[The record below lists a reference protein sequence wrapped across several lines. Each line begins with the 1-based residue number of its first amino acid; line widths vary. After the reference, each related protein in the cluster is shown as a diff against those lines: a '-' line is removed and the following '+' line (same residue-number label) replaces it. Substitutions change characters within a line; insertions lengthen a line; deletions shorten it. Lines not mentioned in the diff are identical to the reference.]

1 MTRTTRL
8 SPMLDGFRTP
18 ILATGIILVAI
29 GAVLL
34 IYLGLMVIKILN
46 TPEEV
51 RIVQFALENMAV
63 GEEAISGHIGDQE
76 FEVNLS
82 APIRSA
88 LFLFLGVVLF
98 GVLASILKALISGG
112 VELIRLATGPRE
124 PKPERVQPGRNPHDQ
139 AL

>member
-1 MTRTTRL
+1 MTKTTRL
-8 SPMLDGFRTP
+8 SPMLDGLRTP
-18 ILATGIILVAI
+18 ILAAGLVLVAI

-51 RIVQFALENMAV
+51 RIVQFALENVAV
-63 GEEAISGHIGDQE
+63 GEEAISGKIGDQE

-124 PKPERVQPGRNPHDQ
+124 PKPEQVQPGRNSYDQ
-139 AL
+139 GP

>member
-1 MTRTTRL
+1 MIKTTRL

-18 ILATGIILVAI
+18 ILTTGIILVAI

-34 IYLGLMVIKILN
+34 IYLGLTVFEILN
-46 TPEEV
+46 TPEDV
-51 RIVQFALENMAV
+51 RIVQFALENVAV
-63 GEEAISGHIGDQE
+63 GEEAFSGQIGDQE

-88 LFLFLGVVLF
+88 LFLFLGVILF

-112 VELIRLATGPRE
+112 VDLIRLATGPRE
-124 PKPERVQPGRNPHDQ
+124 PKPEQIRPGANPYDQ
-139 AL
+139 AP

>member
-1 MTRTTRL
+1 MTKTTRL

-46 TPEEV
+46 TPEEI

-112 VELIRLATGPRE
+112 VALIRLATGPRE
-124 PKPERVQPGRNPHDQ
+124 PKPERVQPGQNPYDQ
-139 AL
+139 GP

>member
-1 MTRTTRL
+1 
-8 SPMLDGFRTP
+8 MLDGFRTP

-46 TPEEV
+46 TPEEI

-112 VELIRLATGPRE
+112 VALIRLATGPRE
-124 PKPERVQPGRNPHDQ
+124 PKPERVQPGQNPYDQ
-139 AL
+139 GP

>member
-1 MTRTTRL
+1 
-8 SPMLDGFRTP
+8 MLDGFRTP

-124 PKPERVQPGRNPHDQ
+124 PKPDLVQPGQSPYDQ
-139 AL
+139 GP